1 MLSIVQVSHA
11 KNVIENF
18 IPNQIKSSQIVLR
31 TISSCLLLILVL
43 LLTGRLETHIDN
55 IEDCKRLARQ
65 CQLHD
70 LIKEME
76 DTYKK
81 QSSFG
86 ECAHRIGRECTLCSK
101 LFYCQIK
108 RHHLMQVTVTF
119 EQSFIFNLF
128 QLMFNCYCLGL
139 QLLTE
144 LEIVHLFVIY
154 INFNVYN
161 SFLSHSYMKR
171 GIQNCM

>member
-1 MLSIVQVSHA
+1 MTLCTCKVIHFRIWSADVVYVQVSHA
-11 KNVIENF
+11 KNLIENV
-18 IPNQIKSSQIVLR
+18 IPNQKKSSQLFWE
-31 TISSCLLLILVL
+31 SFLLSLILVL
-43 LLTGRLETHIDN
+43 LFTGRLETHIDN

-76 DTYKK
+76 DAYKK

-86 ECAHRIGRECTLCSK
+86 ECAHRIDRGCTLCSK

-108 RHHLMQVTVTF
+108 CHHLMQVTVTF

-128 QLMFNCYCLGL
+128 QLMFNWYCLGL

-154 INFNVYN
+154 IN
-161 SFLSHSYMKR
+161 LM
-171 GIQNCM
+171 